1 VVAGASGVYGGCGT
15 VYGVDGLRTGGGNG
29 VGGGTYCACA
39 WARPLM
45 TQTTNKIA
53 DPLAKSRGKV
63 CRSHVLPDIVASFAT
78 MFSLDN

>member
-1 VVAGASGVYGGCGT
+1 
-15 VYGVDGLRTGGGNG
+15 
-29 VGGGTYCACA
+29 
-39 WARPLM
+39 M